1 MTGSDMISLRPY
13 QEACLE
19 ACRAALTAGRRRI
32 GVSLPTGAGKTTV
45 FLTLLSR
52 IAPPTQSPSAV
63 KSLIIVNSI
72 ELARQA
78 AKQAAT
84 LFPDWQVEIE
94 QGVRHKASGLADVTV
109 ATVQTLLQPQRLKK
123 FRPETLKA
131 VIVDEAHHAAAPSY
145 RRILSHFDMAIT
157 NPERSLPMSIPPHPI
172 PIIGFS
178 ATFSRHDGLA
188 LGSVFQEIVYHRDFL
203 QMIKEQWLCDVRFT
217 TVQANIDLRNVRVS
231 TKTGDF
237 SATSLAHVVGT
248 DTVNN
253 LVVRAWMD
261 RAGDRKSTLVFCVN
275 RTHVRRL
282 TQTFRD
288 VGIDAHYIHSGT
300 PPQERQSLI
309 ADFKAGLYPVLV
321 NCAILTEGADI
332 PNIDCVV
339 IARPTRSRN
348 LFAQMIGR
356 GLRQSLATGKVDCRI
371 IDFVNTRDRVPGVFS
386 TPTLFGLD
394 PGEVIDDK
402 SLSELEA
409 RIKSPNSD
417 GAVVGSGSIN
427 TELPDPKSVTYF
439 DYEDP
444 FAFVDDSSGAPHIL
458 KLTSNAWVGCGND
471 VYVLE
476 CLGRGYVRIEPFVA
490 EGDPARYQA
499 TFTEATMDGS
509 SARAMKLSPYMR
521 KRVIM
526 TSDSLINIFKGC
538 DTYVT
543 RKVLPG
549 SQSISLLRTAQWRKA
564 PASPSQKTVIL
575 KRWGKRRDDT
585 TQKVETFS
593 KGEAAN
599 IITRLRH
606 GAQAYYEKKAK
617 ETRKQSLVA
626 EKESERQKRELVQV
640 GPL

>member
-1 MTGSDMISLRPY
+1 MIRLRPY

-19 ACRAALTAGRRRI
+19 ACRAALAAGRRRI

-52 IAPPTQSPSAV
+52 IAPPEQSPSAA
-63 KSLIIVNSI
+63 KSLIIVNNI

-78 AKQAAT
+78 AVQAAR
-84 LFPDWQVEIE
+84 LFPDWRVEIE
-94 QGVRHKASGLADVTV
+94 QGAKHRASGLADVTV
-109 ATVQTLLQPQRLKK
+109 ATVQTLLQPQRLEK

-131 VIVDEAHHAAAPSY
+131 VVVDEAHHAAAPSY
-145 RRILSHFDMAIT
+145 RRILSHFDMAIK
-157 NPERSLPMSIPPHPI
+157 NPGGTFPKSIPPHPI
-172 PIIGFS
+172 PVIGFS

-188 LGSVFQEIVYHRDFL
+188 LGSVFQEIVYHHDFL

-217 TVQANIDLRNVRVS
+217 TVHANIDLRDVTIN

-237 SATSLAHVVGT
+237 NASSLAHVVST

-253 LVVRAWMD
+253 LVVRVWMD
-261 RAGDRKSTLVFCVN
+261 RAGDRRSTLVFCVN
-275 RTHVRRL
+275 RDHVRRL

-288 VGIDAHYIHSGT
+288 FGIEAHYVHAGT
-300 PPQERQSLI
+300 PPQERQALI
-309 ADFKAGLYPVLV
+309 TDFKAGLYPVLI

-356 GLRQSLATGKVDCRI
+356 GLRQSPTTGKVDCRI
-371 IDFVNTRDRVPGVFS
+371 IDFIDTRNRIPGVFS

-394 PGEVIDDK
+394 PAEVIDDK
-402 SLSELEA
+402 SLNELEA
-409 RIKSPNSD
+409 NTKSSSTGD
-417 GAVVGSGSIN
+417 AIIESSSIN
-427 TELPDPKSVTYF
+427 TELPDPKSVTYI

-444 FAFVDDSSGAPHIL
+444 FAFVDNFSGAPHVL
-458 KLTSNAWVGCGND
+458 KLTSNAWVGCGGD

-490 EGDPARYQA
+490 EGDPARYRA

-526 TSDSLINIFKGC
+526 TSDSLSNIFKGC
-538 DTYVT
+538 DTYVA

-549 SQSISLLRTAQWRKA
+549 SQSISLLRTALWRKA

-575 KRWGKRRDDT
+575 KRWGKCRDDT
-585 TQKVETFS
+585 IQKLETLS

-606 GAQAYYEKKAK
+606 GAQAHYEKKAK
-617 ETRKQSLVA
+617 EARKQSLIA
-626 EKESERQKRELVQV
+626 EKENERKKRELVRV

>member
-1 MTGSDMISLRPY
+1 MIRLRPY

-19 ACRAALTAGRRRI
+19 ACRAALAAGRRRI

-52 IAPPTQSPSAV
+52 IAPPEQSPSAA

-78 AKQAAT
+78 AVQAAR
-84 LFPDWQVEIE
+84 LFPDWRVEIE
-94 QGVRHKASGLADVTV
+94 QGAKHRASGLADVTV
-109 ATVQTLLQPQRLKK
+109 ATIQTLLQPQRLEK

-131 VIVDEAHHAAAPSY
+131 IVVDEAHHAAAPSY
-145 RRILSHFDMAIT
+145 RRILSHFDMAIK
-157 NPERSLPMSIPPHPI
+157 NPGGTFPKSIPPHPI
-172 PIIGFS
+172 PVIGFS

-188 LGSVFQEIVYHRDFL
+188 LGSVFQEIVYHHDFL

-217 TVQANIDLRNVRVS
+217 TVHANIDLRDVTIN

-237 SATSLAHVVGT
+237 NASSLAHVVST

-253 LVVRAWMD
+253 LVVRVWMD

-275 RTHVRRL
+275 RDHVRRL

-288 VGIDAHYIHSGT
+288 FGIEAHYVHAGT
-300 PPQERQSLI
+300 PPQERQALI
-309 ADFKAGLYPVLV
+309 TDFKAGLYPVLV

-356 GLRQSLATGKVDCRI
+356 GLRQSPTTGKVDCRI
-371 IDFVNTRDRVPGVFS
+371 IDFIDTRNRIPGVFS

-394 PGEVIDDK
+394 PAEVIDDK

-409 RIKSPNSD
+409 STKSSSTSD
-417 GAVVGSGSIN
+417 AIIESSSIN
-427 TELPDPKSVTYF
+427 TELPDPKSVTYI

-444 FAFVDDSSGAPHIL
+444 FAFVDNFSGAPHVL
-458 KLTSNAWVGCGND
+458 KLTSNAWVGCGGD

-490 EGDPARYQA
+490 EGDPARYRA

-526 TSDSLINIFKGC
+526 TSDSLSNIFKGC
-538 DTYVT
+538 DTYVA

-549 SQSISLLRTAQWRKA
+549 GQSISLLRTAPWRKA

-575 KRWGKRRDDT
+575 KRWGKCRDDT
-585 TQKVETFS
+585 IQKLETLS

-617 ETRKQSLVA
+617 EARKQSLIA
-626 EKESERQKRELVQV
+626 EKEDERKKRELVRV

>member
-1 MTGSDMISLRPY
+1 MISLRPY

-63 KSLIIVNSI
+63 KSLIIVNSV

-78 AKQAAT
+78 AIQAAT

-94 QGVRHKASGLADVTV
+94 QGVRHRASGLADVTV
-109 ATVQTLLQPQRLKK
+109 ATVQTLLQPQRLEK

-145 RRILSHFDMAIT
+145 RRIL
-157 NPERSLPMSIPPHPI
+157 PLPMSIPPHPI

-188 LGSVFQEIVYHRDFL
+188 LGSVFEEIVYHREFL

-237 SATSLAHVVGT
+237 SATSLAHVVDTG
-248 DTVNN
+248 TVNN

-275 RTHVRRL
+275 RAHVRRL

-288 VGIDAHYIHSGT
+288 FGIDAHYIHSGT
-300 PPQERQSLI
+300 PSQERQSLI

-339 IARPTRSRN
+339 VARPTRSRN

-371 IDFVNTRDRVPGVFS
+371 IDFVNTRNRVPGLFS

-394 PGEVIDDK
+394 PGEVID
-402 SLSELEA
+402 
-409 RIKSPNSD
+409 
-417 GAVVGSGSIN
+417 GSIN
-427 TELPDPKSVTYF
+427 TELPDPKSITYI

-476 CLGRGYVRIEPFVA
+476 CLGRGHVRIEPFAA
-490 EGDPARYQA
+490 EGNPARYQA

-538 DTYVT
+538 DTYVA

-575 KRWGKRRDDT
+575 KRRGKRRDDT
-585 TQKVETFS
+585 TQKVETLS

-617 ETRKQSLVA
+617 EKRKQSLVA
-626 EKESERQKRELVQV
+626 DKERERQKRELVQV

>member
-1 MTGSDMISLRPY
+1 M
-13 QEACLE
+13 
-19 ACRAALTAGRRRI
+19 
-32 GVSLPTGAGKTTV
+32 
-45 FLTLLSR
+45 
-52 IAPPTQSPSAV
+52 
-63 KSLIIVNSI
+63 
-72 ELARQA
+72 
-78 AKQAAT
+78 
-84 LFPDWQVEIE
+84 
-94 QGVRHKASGLADVTV
+94 
-109 ATVQTLLQPQRLKK
+109 
-123 FRPETLKA
+123 
-131 VIVDEAHHAAAPSY
+131 
-145 RRILSHFDMAIT
+145 
-157 NPERSLPMSIPPHPI
+157 
-172 PIIGFS
+172 
-178 ATFSRHDGLA
+178 
-188 LGSVFQEIVYHRDFL
+188 
-203 QMIKEQWLCDVRFT
+203 
-217 TVQANIDLRNVRVS
+217 
-231 TKTGDF
+231 
-237 SATSLAHVVGT
+237 
-248 DTVNN
+248 
-253 LVVRAWMD
+253 
-261 RAGDRKSTLVFCVN
+261 
-275 RTHVRRL
+275 
-282 TQTFRD
+282 
-288 VGIDAHYIHSGT
+288 
-300 PPQERQSLI
+300 I

-339 IARPTRSRN
+339 VARPTRSRN

-371 IDFVNTRDRVPGVFS
+371 IDFVNTRNRVPGLFS

-402 SLSELEA
+402 SL
-409 RIKSPNSD
+409 
-417 GAVVGSGSIN
+417 GSIN
-427 TELPDPKSVTYF
+427 TELPDPKSITYI

-476 CLGRGYVRIEPFVA
+476 CLGRGHVRIEPFAA
-490 EGDPARYQA
+490 EGNPARYQA

-538 DTYVT
+538 DTYVA

-575 KRWGKRRDDT
+575 KRRGKRRDDT
-585 TQKVETFS
+585 TQKVETLS
-593 KGEAAN
+593 KGEAAD

-617 ETRKQSLVA
+617 EKRKQSLVA
-626 EKESERQKRELVQV
+626 DKERERQKRELVQV

>member
-78 AKQAAT
+78 ANQAAT

-288 VGIDAHYIHSGT
+288 FGIDAHYIHSGT
-300 PPQERQSLI
+300 PSQERQSLI